1 MNKDS
6 ENPID
11 LKLVDVYLDEIA
23 MNIVEVVKVLIKTNE
38 IELKADQIADQ
49 IEEKITKLVDEK
61 ITRLFENKL
70 K

>member
-1 MNKDS
+1 MNNDS
-6 ENPID
+6 ENPIV

-23 MNIVEVVKVLIKTNE
+23 MNIVEVVKVLIKTND
-38 IELKADQIADQ
+38 IELKADQ

>member
-1 MNKDS
+1 
-6 ENPID
+6 
-11 LKLVDVYLDEIA
+11 

-38 IELKADQIADQ
+38 IELKADQTADQ
-49 IEEKITKLVDEK
+49 IEEKITRLVDEK